1 MKIGNTVAAAGL
13 IASVALFS
21 SPLLAQAPAGGTS
34 GMPAAGSG
42 SSTLQSPPS
51 TGQPGTQAPASAA
64 PLGAASSESMSHE
77 GATAASAGMPTGND
91 TRNEEQARG
100 LEVKTGRDITAARA
114 LGKDVAKAEKQ
125 RSLGSMALSK
135 GDQRIA
141 LEHFNLAEQELRNS
155 SANNTNASRTDSHAA
170 MTERNPNAT
179 NMNPERGSHVAY

>member
-1 MKIGNTVAAAGL
+1 MKIRKTAAAAGL

-42 SSTLQSPPS
+42 NSTLQNPPS
-51 TGQPGTQAPASAA
+51 TGQPATQSPASAA
-64 PLGAASSESMSHE
+64 PLGAASSESMAEE
-77 GATAASAGMPTGND
+77 GASAASARMPTSND
-91 TRNEEQARG
+91 TRNEEQARR
-100 LEVKTGRDITAARA
+100 LEVKTGRDIAAARA

-135 GDQRIA
+135 GDQRMA

-155 SANNTNASRTDSHAA
+155 SVDANASRTDSHAA
-170 MTERNPNAT
+170 MTDRNPNAT
-179 NMNPERGSHVAY
+179 NMNPERSSHTDY